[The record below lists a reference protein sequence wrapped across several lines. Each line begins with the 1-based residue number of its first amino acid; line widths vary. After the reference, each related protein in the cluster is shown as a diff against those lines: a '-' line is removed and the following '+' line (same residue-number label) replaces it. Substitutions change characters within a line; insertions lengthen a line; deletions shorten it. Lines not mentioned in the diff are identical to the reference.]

1 MIKTYNGFDKIQAK
15 DQGAV
20 IAIGNFDGVHRGHQ
34 LLIAQAKKIADA
46 SGKKLAVMTFS
57 PHPRLFFGA
66 QNEPFLLT
74 NTHQKEYLLDELCAV
89 DLLFNIPFTKEFAA
103 LSAEEFIQDVL
114 VNGFGANHVVV
125 GHDFC
130 FGKMRSGKID
140 MLKAC
145 KAFETM
151 VIDVLSHDNGTI
163 YSSSE
168 IRHALRRGDM
178 DEANALLGWA
188 WHVEAEVVHGD
199 KRGREL
205 GYPTAN
211 MKLGDYL
218 CPALGIYATLVQIEG
233 ETTWRASAT
242 NIGIRPMFRADEPLI
257 EAFIFDYSGDLYG
270 KKLKVK
276 PIQFLRGEAKF
287 DSLDALK
294 VQMAKDCH
302 LAKEILSHYD

>member
-1 MIKTYNGFDKIQAK
+1 MIKTYNGYDKIQAK

-20 IAIGNFDGVHRGHQ
+20 VAIGNFDGVHRGHQ
-34 LLIAQAKKIADA
+34 LLIAQAKSIADKI
-46 SGKKLAVMTFS
+46 GKKLAVMTCS
-57 PHPRLFFGA
+57 PHPRLLFGVEA
-66 QNEPFLLT
+66 ESFLLT
-74 NTHQKEYLLDELCAV
+74 NSHQKELLLNDLCDV
-89 DLLFNIPFTKEFAA
+89 DILYNIPFTKDFAA
-103 LSAEEFIQDVL
+103 LSADQFINDVL
-114 VNGFGANHVVV
+114 ISGLKASHIVV

-145 KAFETM
+145 KAFETS

-168 IRHALRRGDM
+168 IRHALRRGDIG
-178 DEANALLGWA
+178 EANALLGWN
-188 WHVEAEVVHGD
+188 WFIESEVIHGD

-233 ETTWRASAT
+233 EKQWLASAS
-242 NIGIRPMFRADEPLI
+242 NIGIRPMFRAQEPLV
-257 EAFIFDYSGDLYG
+257 ETFIFDYEGDLYG
-270 KKLKVK
+270 KMLKVRPVK
-276 PIQFLRGEAKF
+276 FLRGEAKF
-287 DSLDALK
+287 DSLEALK
-294 VQMAKDCH
+294 SQMAKDCH
-302 LAKEILSHYD
+302 LAKELLHGL